1 MLCSSWILGNKW
13 IEMLVTCNTQPSMC
27 QGMGCTQWPSASRLI
42 SSNFWMCCLNFITH
56 PIHIWYWTMF
66 ILCICSR
73 VKLDGSLGVTI
84 SLFVLGA
91 CSLFDPIM
99 AGIISLQ
106 SRGDNQWVME
116 PMKQLMNESVTK
128 QIWLVVWNMAFIFP
142 YIGNNHPNWLIF
154 FRGVGQ
160 PPTSNDWR
168 TKQMNEWMNWRM
180 CGSPRFVTVSTHLYH
195 GKEETRPFRE
205 RWLWTFFVTQRQVD
219 FCNIEQEWSGF
230 IDVDSPLCQ
239 YIYIYICN
247 LYVLYLCIYIINKY
261 NIYIYIHILFQI
273 VPTSSRSTRRV
284 WTSWRSAPSTGM
296 PFDRKSPVQWENHR
310 PKWRGCFYFYFYMYI
325 SMYIYTYIHILYI
338 YMWGWCI
345 YIHTYVCICLW
356 IFMDFPCLMTRDDN
370 GWHQPYQQPPIQ
382 HRFCWSK

>member
-73 VKLDGSLGVTI
+73 VKLDGSLGVAI

-142 YIGNNHPNWLIF
+142 YIGNNHSNWLIF
-154 FRGVGQ
+154 FQGG
-160 PPTSNDWR
+160 
-168 TKQMNEWMNWRM
+168 
-180 CGSPRFVTVSTHLYH
+180 
-195 GKEETRPFRE
+195 
-205 RWLWTFFVTQRQVD
+205 
-219 FCNIEQEWSGF
+219 
-230 IDVDSPLCQ
+230 
-239 YIYIYICN
+239 
-247 LYVLYLCIYIINKY
+247 
-261 NIYIYIHILFQI
+261 
-273 VPTSSRSTRRV
+273 RST
-284 WTSWRSAPSTGM
+284 TN
-296 PFDRKSPVQWENHR
+296 Q
-310 PKWRGCFYFYFYMYI
+310 
-325 SMYIYTYIHILYI
+325 
-338 YMWGWCI
+338 
-345 YIHTYVCICLW
+345 
-356 IFMDFPCLMTRDDN
+356 
-370 GWHQPYQQPPIQ
+370 
-382 HRFCWSK
+382 